1 MLADIFS
8 NFQPL
13 SKSFTEI
20 LYFILGEKFSILAKD
35 EDLTNLQ
42 NSETTEESI
51 TLIKILTES
60 NLDKSK
66 NYIISFI
73 LAILFQHNKRFSKE
87 KSLTSKKEF
96 LQTTVESI
104 CTKFILLLSSNNI
117 VNENQFKYLIKEA
130 GDKLILYLEGIYEK
144 RYELYLIENNCY
156 KGKFQKNYELYSTH

>member
-1 MLADIFS
+1 MLADLFS

-104 CTKFILLLSSNNI
+104 CIKFILLLSSNNI

-144 RYELYLIENNCY
+144 RHELYLIENNCY
-156 KGKFQKNYELYSTH
+156 KGKFQKN